1 MPPSSPPDEPP
12 IRPAH
17 PLALRLAERLRPGGR
32 VLEFG
37 TGNGRNAAVL
47 TAAGFDVTRIDDGA
61 AERDEPLPSVP
72 GGYAAVI
79 STHGLLH
86 GSTGQIAARV
96 DALCA
101 ALDRGGFFY
110 AVFGST
116 HDGRFGRGTRLESR
130 TFAPVDGD
138 ERGVAHTFFVREEV
152 EALLAPFVTLEHL
165 EERSADDVA
174 GTWAHPTRPLA
185 GAVHWFA
192 AAVKR

>member
-1 MPPSSPPDEPP
+1 MPPSSPRDEPP

-17 PLALRLAERLRPGGR
+17 PLALRLAERLRPGDR

-37 TGNGRNAAVL
+37 SGNGRNATAL
-47 TAAGFDVTRIDDGA
+47 TAAGFDVTRIDDRA
-61 AERDEPLPSVP
+61 AERDEPLPLVP

-86 GSTGQIAARV
+86 GSARQIAARV

-101 ALDRGGFFY
+101 TLERDGFFY

-116 HDGRFGRGTRLESR
+116 HDGRFGRGTRLEPR
-130 TFAPVDGD
+130 TFAPADGD

-152 EALLAPFVTLEHL
+152 EALLAPFVTIEHL
-165 EERSADDVA
+165 EERSVDDVA
-174 GTWAHPTRPLA
+174 GTWAHAARPLA
-185 GAVHWFA
+185 GAVHWFV